1 MDEKKEIVK
10 ILQDISGKFPPGVI
24 FDDWVKCVAIAIQNA
39 CVNANDELSQER
51 EKQYKA
57 IIDKYDIDITDNFA
71 QMTAMLVNAMERN
84 IEDVL
89 GLVYMEASM
98 GNKNAGQFFT
108 PPSISKMKAKIIANN
123 IEKTDKEIYRLYE
136 PTSGSGGMILEVAK
150 ELQIKGIDY
159 QNCMCVVAQD
169 LDWRCVYMTYVQ
181 LSLIG
186 INAVVAQG
194 DSITEPFQIGKEYP
208 IYKLFHTPKK
218 MGVLDR

>member
-1 MDEKKEIVK
+1 MDEKKEIVRM
-10 ILQDISGKFPPGVI
+10 LQDISGKYPPSVI

-39 CVNANDELSQER
+39 CVNEIDEIFQER

-57 IIDKYDIDITDNFA
+57 IIDKYDIDIADNFA
-71 QMTAMLVNAMERN
+71 QMTAHLTTAMERN

-98 GNKNAGQFFT
+98 GNKKAGQFFT
-108 PPSISKMKAKIIANN
+108 PPQISKIKAKIIANN
-123 IEKTDKEIYRLYE
+123 IEKTDKEKYRLYE
-136 PTSGSGGMILEVAK
+136 PTSGSGGIILEVAK

-159 QNCMCVVAQD
+159 QNCMYVVAQD

-186 INAVVAQG
+186 IN
-194 DSITEPFQIGKEYP
+194 
-208 IYKLFHTPKK
+208 
-218 MGVLDR
+218 